1 MARGGVATRPAR
13 RPADRLAD
21 RLAGLLAALALVV
34 LAASGAAAAGP
45 VELERYVA
53 DFDYD
58 AREDMKTSSRELL
71 GLLERDEAVLV
82 DIRFA
87 EEQAAWG
94 LGFGLRIPLNELP
107 ARLHELPKDKLIVTA
122 CPHNDRANIA
132 RLYLLTK
139 GFEATYLSDGM
150 LGLMQLLRGDD
161 ARRFVRERE
170 RRAAKTGN

>member
-1 MARGGVATRPAR
+1 MAAR
-13 RPADRLAD
+13 LADRLAARLAD
-21 RLAGLLAALALVV
+21 RLAGLFAALALVV

-53 DFDYD
+53 GFDYD

-71 GLLERDEAVLV
+71 GLLERGEAELV

-122 CPHNDRANIA
+122 CPHDDRANIA

-150 LGLMQLLRGDD
+150 LGLMQLLRGDA
-161 ARRFVRERE
+161 ARRFVRERD
-170 RRAAKTGN
+170 RNAAQTGK